1 MKILI
6 VLKKELLDQIRDR
19 RTIIAAL
26 VMPAVIVPVL
36 LFFLMQE
43 PANNDLPAGVRI
55 VTPGAAADTG
65 GELTPGG
72 ETTLGDVLHSAL
84 GDFATISSD
93 TPDEAVRKGEA
104 ELAIE
109 ESHGADGE
117 PIFILRHDPARKLSG
132 VVFARVHAALQGA
145 YGAAVSPENASIRA
159 VPVRSEVEYTTLL
172 TLSLML
178 PVFLMVF
185 SASTTMSSVIDM
197 SAGEKERGTLETL
210 LSSSVS
216 RPSLL
221 LGKIL
226 AAAIVGITAGAALLA
241 GLAVSSAVVP
251 EMTGGLALLSVAG
264 PPALALIL
272 VVLLSCVLLFS
283 ATGMALGLYAK
294 SVKEGT
300 VFTLPVIILVSVL
313 SGGMIAGDPFIRET
327 VHLVIPVV
335 NTGYSIRA
343 LLFGHA
349 DYPAIALAIVSTL
362 CGAALMYGVSYLLLK
377 REKVINRS

>member
-172 TLSLML
+172 TL
-178 PVFLMVF
+178 
-185 SASTTMSSVIDM
+185 
-197 SAGEKERGTLETL
+197 
-210 LSSSVS
+210 
-216 RPSLL
+216 
-221 LGKIL
+221 
-226 AAAIVGITAGAALLA
+226 
-241 GLAVSSAVVP
+241 
-251 EMTGGLALLSVAG
+251 
-264 PPALALIL
+264 
-272 VVLLSCVLLFS
+272 
-283 ATGMALGLYAK
+283 
-294 SVKEGT
+294 
-300 VFTLPVIILVSVL
+300 
-313 SGGMIAGDPFIRET
+313 
-327 VHLVIPVV
+327 
-335 NTGYSIRA
+335 
-343 LLFGHA
+343 
-349 DYPAIALAIVSTL
+349 
-362 CGAALMYGVSYLLLK
+362 
-377 REKVINRS
+377 

>member
-43 PANNDLPAGVRI
+43 PVNNDLPAGVRI
-55 VTPGAAADTG
+55 VTPSAVAETG
-65 GELTPGG
+65 GDSASGG
-72 ETTLGDVLHSAL
+72 EISINDVLHAAI
-84 GDFATISSD
+84 GDFAAISSD
-93 TPDEAVRKGEA
+93 SPDEAVRNGDA

-109 ESHGADGE
+109 ESRGADGA
-117 PIFILRHDPARKLSG
+117 PVFILRHDPARKLSG
-132 VVFARVHAALQGA
+132 AVFARVHAALQGA
-145 YGAAVSPENASIRA
+145 YGAAVSPDNAAIRA
-159 VPVRSEVEYTTLL
+159 VPVRNEAEYTTLL

-226 AAAIVGITAGAALLA
+226 AAAIVGITAGGALLV
-241 GLAVSSAVVP
+241 GLTVSSAVVP
-251 EMTGGLALLSVAG
+251 DMTGGLSLLSVAG
-264 PPALALIL
+264 PFEIALIL
-272 VVLLSCVLLFS
+272 IVLLSCVLLFAS
-283 ATGMALGLYAK
+283 TGMALGLYAK

-335 NTGYSIRA
+335 NAGYSIRA

-349 DYPAIALAIVSTL
+349 DYPAIALTIVSTIA
-362 CGAALMYGVSYLLLK
+362 GAGILYGAGYLLLK
-377 REKVINRS
+377 RENVINRS

>member
-117 PIFILRHDPARKLSG
+117 PIFILRHDPARNLRCR
-132 VVFARVHAALQGA
+132 FRARSCRPAGSVRRG
-145 YGAAVSPENASIRA
+145 SIPENASIRA
-159 VPVRSEVEYTTLL
+159 VPVRSEVEYTTCLHC
-172 TLSLML
+172 
-178 PVFLMVF
+178 P
-185 SASTTMSSVIDM
+185 
-197 SAGEKERGTLETL
+197 
-210 LSSSVS
+210 
-216 RPSLL
+216 
-221 LGKIL
+221 
-226 AAAIVGITAGAALLA
+226 
-241 GLAVSSAVVP
+241 
-251 EMTGGLALLSVAG
+251 
-264 PPALALIL
+264 
-272 VVLLSCVLLFS
+272 
-283 ATGMALGLYAK
+283 
-294 SVKEGT
+294 
-300 VFTLPVIILVSVL
+300 
-313 SGGMIAGDPFIRET
+313 
-327 VHLVIPVV
+327 
-335 NTGYSIRA
+335 
-343 LLFGHA
+343 
-349 DYPAIALAIVSTL
+349 
-362 CGAALMYGVSYLLLK
+362 
-377 REKVINRS
+377 